1 MPMDCL
7 PHILAL
13 ALHSQGG
20 FNTVVPGAGIF
31 CRHGAGD
38 AWIAGAGAYANSER
52 AVQRRVSQYAFAG
65 VQPWAIG
72 PVPGLRI
79 GGVVGLVNGYSYN
92 SGRTLPMAA
101 LVASVPASAL
111 PAWAVLQPV
120 KNVVQEFHVTV
131 IPPVRGVTPA
141 GWQLQ
146 AGGVRSV
153 NASGSHCR
161 WPSASIMQPSVSLKE
176 SPVTSANSM
185 TSSRW

>member
-1 MPMDCL
+1 MDCL

-65 VQPWAIG
+65 VQPWALG
-72 PVPGLRI
+72 SVPGLRI

-101 LVASVPASAL
+101 
-111 PAWAVLQPV
+111 AVLSYPLPRPFA
-120 KNVVQEFHVTV
+120 EAHLTV

-141 GWQLQ
+141 VAQFSFTL
-146 AGGVRSV
+146 RF
-153 NASGSHCR
+153 
-161 WPSASIMQPSVSLKE
+161 
-176 SPVTSANSM
+176 
-185 TSSRW
+185 

>member
-1 MPMDCL
+1 MDCL

-20 FNTVVPGAGIF
+20 FNTVVPGAGIY

-52 AVQRRVSQYAFAG
+52 AVERRVSQYAFAG

-72 PVPGLRI
+72 PVRV

-92 SGRTLPMAA
+92 SGRTIPMAA
-101 LVASVPASAL
+101 AVLSWPLPSAL
-111 PAWAVLQPV
+111 RPLDAAHITL
-120 KNVVQEFHVTV
+120 

-141 GWQLQ
+141 VAQLSFTL
-146 AGGVRSV
+146 RF
-153 NASGSHCR
+153 
-161 WPSASIMQPSVSLKE
+161 
-176 SPVTSANSM
+176 
-185 TSSRW
+185 